1 MKNNFYKLYFK
12 NSSGAYENA
21 EIYENMKQVMQR
33 IAKDSRGYLII
44 HRHDNRDEIV
54 EMKQAE
60 IKIVDDIKS
69 NVEVKTKVFYLDDK
83 EQQKKRKM
91 RKEEKRKLKKEMEE
105 YIDR

>member
-1 MKNNFYKLYFK
+1 MNNFYKLYFK

-60 IKIVDDIKS
+60 IKIVD
-69 NVEVKTKVFYLDDK
+69 EVKTKTKVKAKVFSLEDK
-83 EQQKKRKM
+83 QIKRKQ
-91 RKEEKRKLKKEMEE
+91 RKEEKRKLQKEMEE

>member
-1 MKNNFYKLYFK
+1 MNNFYKLYFK

-44 HRHDNRDEIV
+44 YRHDNRDEIV

-60 IKIVDDIKS
+60 IKIVDDIKI
-69 NVEVKTKVFYLDDK
+69 KTKVKAKVFSLEDK
-83 EQQKKRKM
+83 QRKRKM
-91 RKEEKRKLKKEMEE
+91 RKEEKRKLQKEMEE

>member
-1 MKNNFYKLYFK
+1 MNNFYKLYFK
-12 NSSGAYENA
+12 NSNGAYENA
-21 EIYENMKQVMQR
+21 EIYENIKQVMQR

-60 IKIVDDIKS
+60 IKIVD
-69 NVEVKTKVFYLDDK
+69 EVKTKTKVKAKVFSLEDK
-83 EQQKKRKM
+83 QIKRKQ
-91 RKEEKRKLKKEMEE
+91 RKEEKRKLQKEMEE

>member
-1 MKNNFYKLYFK
+1 MNNFYKLYFK

-60 IKIVDDIKS
+60 IKIVD
-69 NVEVKTKVFYLDDK
+69 EVKTKIKVKAKVFSLEDK
-83 EQQKKRKM
+83 QLKRKM
-91 RKEEKRKLKKEMEE
+91 RKEEKRKLQKEMEE